1 MERSTRYRYPSGRA
15 WFAAALLGLAAPVT
29 TCTGPPHPPVV
40 RTPHTAESY
49 VRPYTADFGYGCN
62 MGYYGSGWDDE
73 HLASAISKAG
83 GQTIRVTLP
92 DQFLDKWGWQARQAA
107 FNHHTTNLGLREL
120 VCFVGEPSAAHRD
133 KTVYPGCREPSK
145 LFANLYEPIW
155 LADSTVNPRN
165 YYAAYIYRL
174 TQTYGKHIRFWEVV
188 NEPDFIADVSNK
200 EWLSRAPQPAETT
213 NTLAPIYH
221 YIRTLRITWEVVKKY
236 CPEDYVAPG
245 GLGYAEYLDALLR
258 FTDNPQGGAVTAQ
271 YPARGGAYF
280 DVVDYHVYP
289 SYYLRRRNL
298 LHTGFNYQR
307 NSDNAAAQLLRHK
320 VQFEAVLRKHG
331 FNGETY
337 PEKHFIVTET
347 NISRRT
353 AEWRY
358 GSDEMQRNFGIK
370 ALVAAQKNGIRQV
383 HFYSV
388 AEAASAPRPP
398 AGIPVSEEF
407 KLMGLYENMN
417 RDLPGREKLTQL
429 GQGFQTTAQLLAGW
443 HYDAART
450 AALHLPEEVDGAA
463 FRRAD
468 QYQYVLWAKTQ
479 LDQQE
484 DATARYAFPA
494 GWPVAGLER
503 RGWDFGTSAASM
515 RLPGREVL
523 LDGTPAFFTILPLT
537 GLQLAATARPTP
549 RASR

>member
-1 MERSTRYRYPSGRA
+1 MKRMIR
-15 WFAAALLGLAAPVT
+15 FARVGSQLVVGAALLGLAAPVS
-29 TCTGPPHPPVV
+29 TCTGPQHPAAP

-62 MGYYGSGWDDE
+62 MGYYGSGWNDE
-73 HLASAISKAG
+73 QLASAISRAG

-92 DQFLDKWGWQARQAA
+92 EQFLAKWEWQARRAA
-107 FNHHTTNLGLREL
+107 FRHHTTNLGLREL
-120 VCFVGEPSAAHRD
+120 VCFVGEPSAEHRD

-155 LADSTVNPRN
+155 LPDSTVNPCN

-188 NEPDFIADVSNK
+188 NEPDFITNVSNK
-200 EWLSRAPQPAETT
+200 EWLDRAPNPAETT

-236 CPEDYVAPG
+236 CPEDYVTPG

-320 VQFEAVLRKHG
+320 ARFEAVLRKHG

-337 PEKHFIVTET
+337 PEKHFIITET

-358 GSDEMQRNFGIK
+358 SSDEMQRNFGIK

-388 AEAASAPRPP
+388 AEAADAPPEPSGVSSAD
-398 AGIPVSEEF
+398 EF
-407 KLMGLYENMN
+407 KLMGMYENMN

-429 GQGFQTTAQLLAGW
+429 GQGFKTTAGLLAGW
-443 HYDAART
+443 RYDAART
-450 AALHLPEEVDGAA
+450 AALQLPDEVEGAA

-484 DATARYAFPA
+484 TATARYSFPPE
-494 GWPVAGLER
+494 WRVAAIER
-503 RGWDFGTSAASM
+503 RAWDAGSSEVST

-523 LDGTPAFFTILPLT
+523 LDGAPAFFTLLEPT
-537 GLQLAATARPTP
+537 GLQLAAAPRPARP
-549 RASR
+549 RK

>member
-1 MERSTRYRYPSGRA
+1 MRII
-15 WFAAALLGLAAPVT
+15 AAVLSLAAGFAS
-29 TCTGPPHPPVV
+29 CSGPQHPAAVV
-40 RTPHTAESY
+40 RTPNTAESY

-107 FNHHTTNLGLREL
+107 FDHHTINLGLREL
-120 VCFVGEPSAAHRD
+120 VCFVGEPSAEHRD

-155 LADSTVNPRN
+155 NADSTINPRN

-188 NEPDFIADVSNK
+188 NEPDFITDVSNK
-200 EWLSRAPQPAETT
+200 EWLDRAPNPAETT

-236 CPEDYVAPG
+236 CPEDYVTPG

-258 FTDNPQGGAVTAQ
+258 FTDNPNNGAVTAQ

-298 LHTGFNYQR
+298 LHTSFNYLR

-320 VQFEAVLRKHG
+320 AQFEAVLHKHG
-331 FNGETY
+331 FNGDTY

-347 NISRRT
+347 NISRRP

-358 GSDEMQRNFGIK
+358 SSDEMQRNFGIK

-388 AEAASAPRPP
+388 AEATDAPQEP
-398 AGIPVSEEF
+398 AGVSSADEF
-407 KLMGLYENMN
+407 KLMGMYENMN
-417 RDLPGREKLTQL
+417 RDRPGHEKLTPL
-429 GQGFQTTAQLLAGW
+429 GLGFKTTANLLAGW
-443 HYDAART
+443 RYDAPRT
-450 AALHLPEEVDGAA
+450 AALKLPEEADGAA
-463 FRRAD
+463 FRRGS
-468 QYQYVLWAKTQ
+468 QYVYVLWAKTQ

-484 DATARYAFPA
+484 AASVRYTFPA
-494 GWPVAGLER
+494 AWSVAGLER
-503 RGWDFGTSAASM
+503 RAWDFGVSGVSTRM
-515 RLPGREVL
+515 PGPTVL
-523 LDGTPAFFTILPLT
+523 LDGAPAFFTPLEDAKK
-537 GLQLAATARPTP
+537 QLAA
-549 RASR
+549 RAYPHPKAEQ